1 MNEIPQ
7 HVSDDRSRQGCAPVP
22 GAPVSPLD
30 ARLSMPRPSDTPESP
45 VVNAVRWL
53 LAALGAT
60 FAVYATQLV
69 SIAVGSFAVALVL
82 LQLTATTDVAALAAQ
97 ITIPVQIISE
107 LAVFAVVLPWWLRV
121 RPVSFL
127 QGRRRTPRSRA
138 LGVVAVV
145 LLGVGLQMVIS
156 YALGLLLPLFPD
168 VKTEYD
174 TLTDNPVMNEFSVAA
189 VLILAVGAPLTEE
202 LACRGVVFEFALR
215 AMCPKQAGRWRDRA
229 WRTARSQPCP
239 PLGAVPPRAFW
250 LANIVQAVLFGALH
264 LNITQFA
271 YATVMGLIAGW
282 LVWQTGSLLPSMG
295 LHLVINFCFYFVN
308 EIATVLEAGGVV
320 FAIVASAA
328 MVGAGLW
335 LFRRAVDRPT
345 PLL

>member
-7 HVSDDRSRQGCAPVP
+7 HVSDDRARQGCAPVP
-22 GAPVSPLD
+22 GAPDSPLD

-82 LQLTATTDVAALAAQ
+82 LQLTASTDAAALAAQ

-138 LGVVAVV
+138 LAVVAVV

-215 AMCPKQAGRWRDRA
+215 AMCPKHASRWRDRA

-295 LHLVINFCFYFVN
+295 LHLVINFCSYFVK
-308 EIATVLEAGGVV
+308 EIATVLETGGVV

-328 MVGAGLW
+328 MVGVGLW
-335 LFRRAVDRPT
+335 LFRRAMGRPA
-345 PLL
+345 PLP